1 MGKETTL
8 FESIP
13 TTWKQFEAAVERL
26 HYKTYWQ
33 RFGKN
38 DRLTLQQNW
47 HDDFWKQ
54 YPHLQNLDL
63 RYGIEVDRYVEN
75 TANLNESKKAVLTV
89 AGDLLEEARRRVERL
104 GRLWP
109 ALEALVGRNA
119 GKRYGLID
127 IRLDTQRIVVT
138 DHDYEVTITDDL
150 RVEKVMV
157 ETLGKAARED
167 LERLIVMID
176 NTKDEYERELLE
188 PLRRGGKHESDA
200 GRLE

>member
-1 MGKETTL
+1 MANKETTL

-26 HYKTYWQ
+26 YYKTYWQ
-33 RFGKN
+33 RFGKS

-75 TANLNESKKAVLTV
+75 TANLNESKKAVLAV
-89 AGDLLEEARRRVERL
+89 AGDLLDEARRRVERL

-138 DHDYEVTITDDL
+138 DHDYEVTVTDDL
-150 RVEKVMV
+150 RVDKVMV
-157 ETLGKAARED
+157 ETRGKAARED

-176 NTKDEYERELLE
+176 ATSDEYERELLE
-188 PLRRGGKHESDA
+188 PLRQEKSD
-200 GRLE
+200 GDPQK

>member
-1 MGKETTL
+1 VANKETTL

-26 HYKTYWQ
+26 YYKTYWQ
-33 RFGKN
+33 RFGKS

-75 TANLNESKKAVLTV
+75 TANLNESKKAVLAV
-89 AGDLLEEARRRVERL
+89 AGDLLDEARRRVERL

-138 DHDYEVTITDDL
+138 DHDYEVTVTDDL
-150 RVEKVMV
+150 RVDKVMV
-157 ETLGKAARED
+157 ETRGKAARED

-176 NTKDEYERELLE
+176 ATSDEYERELLE
-188 PLRRGGKHESDA
+188 PLRQEKSD
-200 GRLE
+200 GDPQK

>member
-1 MGKETTL
+1 VGKETTL

-26 HYKTYWQ
+26 YYKTYWQ
-33 RFGKN
+33 RFGKS

-63 RYGIEVDRYVEN
+63 RYGIEVDHYVEN

-138 DHDYEVTITDDL
+138 DHDYEVTVTDDL
-150 RVEKVMV
+150 RVEKVMI
-157 ETLGKAARED
+157 ETRGKAARED

-176 NTKDEYERELLE
+176 ATRDEYERELLE
-188 PLRRGGKHESDA
+188 PLRQEKSD
-200 GRLE
+200 GDPQK